1 MTDSPLGYLALF
13 VRTMAFEIN
22 KYELICDLLAQ
33 IENAGPIDG
42 RQSGSLE
49 IKFKKCSL
57 HITPEES
64 QGLWLK
70 SRLLSHLSVNDTMH
84 Y

>member
-1 MTDSPLGYLALF
+1 
-13 VRTMAFEIN
+13 MAFEIN

-64 QGLWLK
+64 QGIGLRVDSSAIYPSITPSIIK
-70 SRLLSHLSVNDTMH
+70 AVIVMAKC